1 MTTSADALLETA
13 EVMLSSVR
21 SSATTFRLDAEY
33 FQTQHLADEHFARTH
48 PAGFKSFT
56 DRKVVVD
63 ASAFYPAIS
72 GFYGAGS
79 LPFLRV
85 ADVTGIIDY
94 EESEVIPDELA
105 EMYASSLKTAESGDI
120 LLTKGGSVARAGLVT
135 QRAAASR
142 DLIILRTSRLPADEY
157 IFTYLYLQTAFFQ
170 RVLIR
175 SSSQTAQPHL
185 TTTLVKDLPTFLPG
199 SELRTVLAS
208 MVTKAFELRD
218 ASLRLLDESR
228 ALVLKEAG
236 LQGWQ
241 PREDLTYV
249 VGSSAV
255 FRDDR
260 LDAEHFHPCH
270 AELRQKVAEL
280 GNVTSLGAL
289 LAKCDRG
296 KQPVYGD
303 GGPRVVNSKHVR
315 SGHVVVDERNRT
327 SVPVV
332 TKSAQ
337 SLLIREG
344 DILMNGTGVGTIG
357 RCAAYLGSEQ
367 LIPDNHVTILRLKK
381 GSKIDPAFLAAQL
394 NSVLGQLQVIERLR
408 GSSGQ
413 IELYPSDIRQFTVW
427 VPDDSVQ
434 KSVSALV
441 LRAAE
446 LDANASRLLS
456 AAIAATELVLEDSEA
471 AAMEI
476 AHQALRAAEE

>member
-1 MTTSADALLETA
+1 MTTSPTELETS

-33 FQTQHLADEHFARTH
+33 FQTQHLADEKFAKTH
-48 PAGFKSFT
+48 QAGFQSFAE
-56 DRKVVVD
+56 RKIVVD
-63 ASAFYPAIS
+63 ASAFYPAIAA
-72 GFYGAGS
+72 FYGTGS

-94 EESEVIPDELA
+94 EESERIPEELA
-105 EMYASSLKTAESGDI
+105 VMYGRSLKMAEPGDI
-120 LLTKGGSVARAGLVT
+120 LLTKGGSVARTGLVT

-142 DLIILRTSRLPADEY
+142 DLIILRTNRLPADED
-157 IFTYLYLQTAFFQ
+157 IFIYLYLQTAFFQ

-185 TTTLVKDLPTFLPG
+185 TTTLVKDLPTFMPAPA
-199 SELRTVLAS
+199 LRTTLAS

-218 ASLRLLDESR
+218 ESLLLLDESR
-228 ALVLKEAG
+228 ALVLQEAG
-236 LQGWQ
+236 LQGWR

-249 VGSSAV
+249 VKSSAV
-255 FRDDR
+255 FEDNR

-270 AELRQKVAEL
+270 AELSQKLGTL
-280 GNVTSLGAL
+280 GNVTSLGEL
-289 LAKCDRG
+289 LAKCERG
-296 KQPVYGD
+296 RQPVYGD
-303 GGPRVVNSKHVR
+303 GGPQVVNSKHVR
-315 SGHVVVDERNRT
+315 SGHIVVDERNRS
-327 SVPVV
+327 SVP
-332 TKSAQ
+332 AGQ
-337 SLLIREG
+337 SLVIHAG

-357 RCAAYLGSEQ
+357 RCAAYLGSDD

-381 GSKIDPAFLAAQL
+381 GSDIDPAFLAAQM

-413 IELYPSDIRQFTVW
+413 IELYPDDIRQFTVW
-427 VPDDSVQ
+427 AADNKIQ

-446 LDANASRLLS
+446 LDAVASRLLA
-456 AAIAATELVLEDSEA
+456 AAIEATESVLEDSEA
-471 AAMEI
+471 AATEI
-476 AHQALRAAEE
+476 ATGALHEAEKCP